1 MRTFVF
7 KENRNE
13 NLSCYYVQKPI
24 LSHSLPPGRQ
34 TLESL
39 GLIGLITMY
48 FEVEFECS
56 PLESHLTRWSDPI
69 KFYPHLPSHTNKI
82 THFNTWGMGCL
93 DFISPVFIPDA
104 EKLCYS
110 MHKVSSNST
119 ILVPRFQSQTQQ
131 SQEPI

>member
-13 NLSCYYVQKPI
+13 NFSCCYVQRPI

-34 TLESL
+34 TLKSP
-39 GLIGLITMY
+39 GSIGLITMY
-48 FEVEFECS
+48 FEVEFECN
-56 PLESHLTRWSDPI
+56 PLEIHSTRWSDPI

-82 THFNTWGMGCL
+82 THFNTWGKGCL
-93 DFISPVFIPDA
+93 DFISPVFIPDV